1 MRRTRKLSP
10 NNREEWRSI
19 HDQDEFVRARFLLSP
34 PWASQDRISS
44 EHISLFLWPRL
55 YRRRTEMN
63 RKTISINVN
72 GIERKVEV
80 EARTTLL
87 DLVREQFG
95 LTGAK
100 LGCDIQVCGA
110 CTLLLDGK
118 PVSACSVLAVDADG
132 CDVLTVE
139 GLGGKGKLDPI
150 QEAFMEFGA
159 LQCGYCTSGFILTA
173 KALLEECPKP
183 SDEQIRNYL
192 AGNFCRCGCYQE
204 IMEAVKN
211 VASLSRR

>member
-1 MRRTRKLSP
+1 MK
-10 NNREEWRSI
+10 
-19 HDQDEFVRARFLLSP
+19 
-34 PWASQDRISS
+34 
-44 EHISLFLWPRL
+44 
-55 YRRRTEMN
+55 
-63 RKTISINVN
+63 KTISLTVN
-72 GIERKVEV
+72 GSERSVEV

-87 DLVREQFG
+87 DMVREQFG

-110 CTLLLDGK
+110 CTLLLNGK

-132 CDVLTVE
+132 CDVSTLE
-139 GLGGKGKLDPI
+139 GLGGKDGLHPL

-173 KALLEECPKP
+173 KALLDECPKP
-183 SDEQIRNYL
+183 SDEQIRDYL

-204 IMEAVKN
+204 IMQAIKN
-211 VASLSRR
+211 VAGKS

>member
-1 MRRTRKLSP
+1 
-10 NNREEWRSI
+10 
-19 HDQDEFVRARFLLSP
+19 
-34 PWASQDRISS
+34 
-44 EHISLFLWPRL
+44 
-55 YRRRTEMN
+55 MN

-72 GIERKVEV
+72 GVECSAEV

-118 PVSACSVLAVDADG
+118 PVSACSVLAIDADG
-132 CDVLTVE
+132 YEVVTVE
-139 GLGGKGKLDPI
+139 GLGSDGKLDPI
-150 QEAFMEFGA
+150 QESFMEFGA
-159 LQCGYCTSGFILTA
+159 LQCGYCTSGFVLTA
-173 KALLEECPKP
+173 KALLEECPRP
-183 SDEQIRNYL
+183 SDEQIRSYL

-204 IMEAVKN
+204 IIQAVKN

>member
-1 MRRTRKLSP
+1 MKK
-10 NNREEWRSI
+10 I
-19 HDQDEFVRARFLLSP
+19 
-34 PWASQDRISS
+34 
-44 EHISLFLWPRL
+44 ISL
-55 YRRRTEMN
+55 
-63 RKTISINVN
+63 KVN
-72 GIERKVEV
+72 GGERSVEV

-87 DLVREQFG
+87 EMVREQFG

-110 CTLLLDGK
+110 CALLLDGK

-132 CDVLTVE
+132 CDILTIE
-139 GLGGKGKLDPI
+139 GLANGDSLHPL

-173 KALLEECPKP
+173 KALLDESPKP
-183 SDEQIRNYL
+183 SEQQIKEYL

-204 IMEAVKN
+204 IVEAVRNTAGK
-211 VASLSRR
+211 S

>member
-1 MRRTRKLSP
+1 M
-10 NNREEWRSI
+10 
-19 HDQDEFVRARFLLSP
+19 D
-34 PWASQDRISS
+34 
-44 EHISLFLWPRL
+44 
-55 YRRRTEMN
+55 

-72 GIERKVEV
+72 GVERSVEV

-110 CTLLLDGK
+110 CTLLVNGK
-118 PVSACSVLAVDADG
+118 PVSACSVLAVDVDG
-132 CDVLTVE
+132 CEVVTIE
-139 GLGGKGKLDPI
+139 GLGSDGKLDPV

-204 IMEAVKN
+204 IIQAVKN
-211 VASLSRR
+211 VASLRRE

>member
-1 MRRTRKLSP
+1 
-10 NNREEWRSI
+10 
-19 HDQDEFVRARFLLSP
+19 
-34 PWASQDRISS
+34 
-44 EHISLFLWPRL
+44 
-55 YRRRTEMN
+55 MN
-63 RKTISINVN
+63 RKTIAINVN
-72 GIERKVEV
+72 RVERRIEV

-110 CTLLLDGK
+110 CTLLVNGK

-132 CDVLTVE
+132 CEVVTIE
-139 GLGGKGKLDPI
+139 GLGSSGKLDPI

-173 KALLEECPKP
+173 KALLEECPEP

-192 AGNFCRCGCYQE
+192 AGNFCSCGCYQE
-204 IMEAVKN
+204 IIQAVKN
-211 VASLSRR
+211 VASLRRG